1 MEDAFPADFLKLPP
15 SEQKAILTGMKETV
29 KLAYD
34 RVVPVVISRPPNAAE
49 PSALQSASGFFVVI
63 AGQTYL
69 GTARH
74 VWRIFHA
81 RHAADARVRFQ
92 AGRFAIEPAAK
103 GVIEDESRDT
113 VLIPVADRDAQR
125 SGQTISSTPLGWPP
139 PAPAIGSFV
148 VFSGCPEMNREHD
161 TADHVGIGCFSS
173 LMRVTDVSA
182 YGLICQFE
190 RDTWIWDG
198 PNDPPPP
205 GSKLSGMSGG
215 PVFSLDGISIP
226 LVGLIR
232 DFVDKWEVL
241 HVATFAGMQVPQ
253 E

>member
-1 MEDAFPADFLKLPP
+1 MVSSFPADYLKLPP
-15 SEQKAILTGMKETV
+15 TEQKAILTGTKETV

-34 RVVPVVISRPPNAAE
+34 RVVPIVISTPPDAAQ
-49 PSALQSASGFFVVI
+49 PLALRSASGFLVVI

-74 VWRIFHA
+74 VWRIFLA
-81 RHAADARVRFQ
+81 QHAADGRVIFQ
-92 AGRFAIEPAAK
+92 AGRFAVAPEVEGI
-103 GVIEDESRDT
+103 IEDEARDS
-113 VLIPVADRDAQR
+113 VLIPVAERDARR
-125 SGQTISSTPLGWPP
+125 SGQTISSAPVGWPP
-139 PAPAIGSFV
+139 PAPIVGSYV
-148 VFSGCPEMNREHD
+148 VFSGCPEVNREHAA
-161 TADHVGIGCFSS
+161 ADHVGFGGLSS

-190 RDTWIWDG
+190 RETWIWDG
-198 PNDPPPP
+198 PNEPPPR
-205 GSKLSGMSGG
+205 GTKLSGMSGG

-232 DFVDKWEVL
+232 DFVDGWEIL
-241 HVATFAGMQVPQ
+241 RVATFAGMRLPQ